1 MNSFLSLR
9 FAVMMRGGGKR
20 FRNRVA
26 PPRRRGVAGW
36 SKQHIGPRHH
46 GMRAPVQ
53 HVVANFTICDIGT
66 PQLRVVCRASSRL
79 VAVGTASGYTASAVL
94 CAARTAAGRARVH
107 VCVSVPAARH
117 RTVRIA
123 RDEDA
128 HCHLSAGLVSSWSR
142 RRPRFWSPQPR
153 CWRL

>member
-9 FAVMMRGGGKR
+9 FAVMVRGGGKR

-79 VAVGTASGYTASAVL
+79 VAVGTASGYTASTVL

-107 VCVSVPAARH
+107 VCVSVPA
-117 RTVRIA
+117 VV
-123 RDEDA
+123 
-128 HCHLSAGLVSSWSR
+128 CSQAGRLLLVSHLNTARCTGNMISSR
-142 RRPRFWSPQPR
+142 PFAQQ
-153 CWRL
+153 